1 MVKTIY
7 YTVENGIRNL
17 EWVVRDMEAKF
28 NLNIRCI

>member
-17 EWVVRDMEAKF
+17 EWVVRDME
-28 NLNIRCI
+28 LSLTLT